1 MKTKRFFAFAMEFA
15 ACMMLSSFMM
25 ACANNNASTG
35 DNDDEVVEEESLY
48 EDESKNAVVEGT
60 QQSSWAGTY
69 SFTDADGVK
78 LKVVLKNDE
87 TAVLYMN
94 GKDIDYGSWMV
105 DKYAGHN
112 YACVFFSDFYPK
124 IKLPN
129 GEKEF
134 HKNIFLKDGYAYTSS
149 CAADGNHPKKRL
161 KYTKSK

>member
-35 DNDDEVVEEESLY
+35 DNDDEVVE
-48 EDESKNAVVEGT
+48 GT

-78 LKVVLKNDE
+78 WKVVLDE

-94 GKDIDYGSWMV
+94 GKDIDYGPWMDYDGNSV
-105 DKYAGHN
+105 Y
-112 YACVFFSDFYPK
+112 VIFSDGDPK
-124 IKLPN
+124 IKLPD
-129 GEKEF
+129 GEKEM
-134 HKNIFLKDGYAYTSS
+134 HKWIFLKDGYAYTSI
-149 CAADGNHPKKRL
+149 AEDHPRKRF

>member
-60 QQSSWAGTY
+60 QQRSWAGTY

-78 LKVVLKNDE
+78 WKVVLKNDE

-94 GKDIDYGSWMV
+94 GEDIDYGSWMEEYDGSYV
-105 DKYAGHN
+105 EAI
-112 YACVFFSDFYPK
+112 FSDMDPK

-129 GEKEF
+129 GEKVF
-134 HKNIFLKDGYAYTSS
+134 HIYIFLKDGYAYTSTT
-149 CAADGNHPKKRL
+149 AAEGNHPKKRF